1 MSLFQM
7 TNKERIIVIKSL
19 EENCMYNK
27 DFEHLRAEYL
37 SDPNSKVNLD
47 NFKSYLRSIYSGY
60 YYKMSIILY
69 ILRYLLI
76 IAQFV
81 IIILFVYPKHR
92 CIDESFDGKDKVFRP
107 YQDKKFKVV
116 AIKRDNVLFLRI
128 VNLLFD
134 LFFFNF

>member
-1 MSLFQM
+1 MRDNKKSFVEM
-7 TNKERIIVIKSL
+7 TRKEKKKIIKSL

-60 YYKMSIILY
+60 YYKMAIILY

-81 IIILFVYPKHR
+81 IIILFAYPKHR
-92 CIDESFDGKDKVFRP
+92 CIDESFDGKDKAFW
-107 YQDKKFKVV
+107 
-116 AIKRDNVLFLRI
+116 LF
-128 VNLLFD
+128 VP
-134 LFFFNF
+134 